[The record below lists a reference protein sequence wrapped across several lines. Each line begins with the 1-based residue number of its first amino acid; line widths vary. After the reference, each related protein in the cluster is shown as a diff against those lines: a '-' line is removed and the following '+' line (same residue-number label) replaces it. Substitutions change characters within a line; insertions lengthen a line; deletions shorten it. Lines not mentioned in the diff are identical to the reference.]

1 APDSLVIEHLKGKM
15 IAPQRQPEFEKKA
28 AHFRFRQIREGRFR
42 IRSMPFAAPRED
54 YLAEQSSFHDCP
66 EAIDRSAAAME
77 KPAAQ
82 IQLPA
87 ETAPLNWSVET
98 EDVILRR
105 GWFGHRCLA

>member
-1 APDSLVIEHLKGKM
+1 VKRAPDPLVIEHLKDKM

-28 AHFRFRQIREGRFR
+28 ARFRFWQIGERRFG
-42 IRSMPFAAPRED
+42 IRPVPFASRRDEYP
-54 YLAEQSSFHDCP
+54 AEQSSFYDGP
-66 EAIDRSAAAME
+66 EAIDRSAAAMQ

-87 ETAPLNWSVET
+87 KIALLNWSVET

-105 GWFGHRCLA
+105 